1 MEIAEERIQ
10 QAIDEAMADL
20 ESKFSAG
27 PWRLTTNAGSKL
39 LYCGDSYAGK
49 LSPPMHF
56 EVLRKLTE
64 YERLQNT
71 RVSLEAEIRRL
82 NKIIDELNEAAI
94 DAGDVP

>member
-1 MEIAEERIQ
+1 MTRA
-10 QAIDEAMADL
+10 AAL
-20 ESKFSAG
+20 H
-27 PWRLTTNAGSKL
+27 L
-39 LYCGDSYAGK
+39 LCRALASGRKNDVRTAFKWPAS
-49 LSPPMHF
+49 LHF